1 MEEEPGVCVL
11 PEPGAQGGRWCLQ
24 TPRVQRCTC
33 WVARSHFSSAA
44 SSQVSPTP
52 QVKGSVWC
60 PRPPPLLSD
69 CRFIPTPLWQF
80 ARMIDTQESGED
92 S

>member
-33 WVARSHFSSAA
+33 WVARSYFSSAA

-52 QVKGSVWC
+52 QVEG
-60 PRPPPLLSD
+60 PPPLLSD
-69 CRFIPTPLWQF
+69 CRFIPTP
-80 ARMIDTQESGED
+80 SGNLLE
-92 S
+92 